1 MKYAGFVSTLRGA
14 TIAAAAL
21 IACAPALHAQTLA
34 PVRTDSTAIA
44 QARADS
50 LRRPY
55 TAADIAFMD
64 GMIHHHAQAL
74 VMAHMAPSHGASES
88 VRTLCARIINAQQ
101 DEIHFMQQWL
111 LDRGQPVPEVTQ
123 SGEVIMP
130 AKGGHGSIAGMDMP
144 GMDMHG
150 TADHTL
156 MPGMLTPAQLD
167 TLDHARGEEFDR
179 DFLRF
184 MIQHHTGA
192 VGMVKTLFATEGA
205 GQDEIIFK
213 LATDIN
219 VDQTTEINRMRKM
232 LVEATLGISY

>member
-1 MKYAGFVSTLRGA
+1 MRHDRLVSTVRRA
-14 TIAAAAL
+14 TIAAATL
-21 IACAPALHAQTLA
+21 LLCAPALRAQAIA
-34 PVRTDSTAIA
+34 PVRTDSASVA

-50 LRRPY
+50 MRRPY
-55 TAADIAFMD
+55 TAADIAFME

-74 VMAHMAPSHGASES
+74 IMARMAPSHGASDA
-88 VRTLCARIINAQQ
+88 VKTLCARIINAQQ

-111 LDRGQPVPEVTQ
+111 LDRGQVVPTVTQ
-123 SGEVIMP
+123 SGEVRTPSSDGAMS
-130 AKGGHGSIAGMDMP
+130 GSMP
-144 GMDMHG
+144 GMDMSG
-150 TADHTL
+150 AADHTL

-167 TLDHARGEEFDR
+167 TLDQARGPDFDR

-192 VGMVKTLFATEGA
+192 VGMVTKLFATEGA
-205 GQDEIIFK
+205 GQDEVIFK

>member
-1 MKYAGFVSTLRGA
+1 MRHDRFVSTVRRAPL
-14 TIAAAAL
+14 AAAAL
-21 IACAPALHAQTLA
+21 LLCAPALRAQAIA
-34 PVRTDSTAIA
+34 PVRTDSASVA

-50 LRRPY
+50 VRRPY
-55 TAADIAFMD
+55 TAADIAFME

-74 VMAHMAPSHGASES
+74 IMARMAPSHGASDA
-88 VRTLCARIINAQQ
+88 VKTLCARIINAQQ

-111 LDRGQPVPEVTQ
+111 LDRGQVVPTVTQ
-123 SGEVIMP
+123 SGEVRTPSSDGAM
-130 AKGGHGSIAGMDMP
+130 SRSMP
-144 GMDMHG
+144 GMDMSG
-150 TADHTL
+150 AADHTL

-167 TLDHARGEEFDR
+167 TLDHARGPEFDR

-192 VGMVKTLFATEGA
+192 VGMVTKLFATEGA
-205 GQDEIIFK
+205 GQDEVIFK